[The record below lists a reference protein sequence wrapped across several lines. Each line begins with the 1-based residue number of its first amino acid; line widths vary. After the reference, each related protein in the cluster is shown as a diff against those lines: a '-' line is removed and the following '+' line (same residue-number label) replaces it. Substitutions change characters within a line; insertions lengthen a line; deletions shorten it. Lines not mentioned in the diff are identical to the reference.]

1 MKNIILLF
9 LLINCTAVFAQS
21 DIATTPTDE
30 LYSYYKK
37 GQSFETIQTEIKNY
51 EALLKMAGYT
61 LQNSHIVSPR
71 DYTLL
76 WRYKH
81 ENGGEIDA
89 QIHYQFLIPYF
100 KITIDQIIAT
110 YPNGDMT
117 IYTLNS
123 KDEAIR
129 EMYANLYDVLV
140 KSLVRLINPAKTVTK
155 EQFREALKN
164 FDKVPEITSDKN

>member
-30 LYSYYKK
+30 LYGYYKK

-100 KITIDQIIAT
+100 KITIDHIIAT
-110 YPNGDMT
+110 YPNGNMAVFS
-117 IYTLNS
+117 LNS

-129 EMYANLYDVLV
+129 KMYADLYNVLV
-140 KSLVRLINPAKTVTK
+140 KSLVRIIKPSKTLTK
-155 EQFREALKN
+155 EQFREALNN
-164 FDKVPEITSDKN
+164 FGTTPK

>member
-1 MKNIILLF
+1 M
-9 LLINCTAVFAQS
+9 FAQS

-30 LYSYYKK
+30 LYGYYKK

-76 WRYKH
+76 WRYKY
-81 ENGGEIDA
+81 ENGGEINT

-100 KITIDQIIAT
+100 KITIDHIIAT
-110 YPNGDMT
+110 YPNGN
-117 IYTLNS
+117 ISVFSLNS

-129 EMYANLYDVLV
+129 KMYADLYSVLV
-140 KSLVRLINPAKTVTK
+140 KSLVRLIKPAKTLTK
-155 EQFREALKN
+155 EQLRNALEN
-164 FDKVPEITSDKN
+164 IDKMPEIKND

>member
-1 MKNIILLF
+1 MKNTILLL
-9 LLINCTAVFAQS
+9 LLITCTAVYAQS
-21 DIATTPTDE
+21 DITAAPSE
-30 LYSYYKK
+30 ALYGYYKK
-37 GQSFETIQTEIKNY
+37 GQSFETVQTEIKNY

-61 LQNSHIVSPR
+61 LQNSHFVSPR

-81 ENGGEIDA
+81 ENGGEIDV

-100 KITIDQIIAT
+100 KITIDQMIAT

-123 KDEAIR
+123 KDKAIR

-140 KSLVRLINPAKTVTK
+140 KSLVRLIKPAKTLTK
-155 EQFREALKN
+155 EQLREALN
-164 FDKVPEITSDKN
+164 NLDKLPEINPE

>member
-21 DIATTPTDE
+21 DIATTPIDE
-30 LYSYYKK
+30 LYGYYKK

-110 YPNGDMT
+110 YPNGDMA

-123 KDEAIR
+123 KDKAIR
-129 EMYANLYDVLV
+129 EMYATNYDIFV
-140 KSLVRLINPAKTVTK
+140 KSLIRLIKPAKAITK
-155 EQFREALKN
+155 EQLREALN
-164 FDKVPEITSDKN
+164 NLDKLPEINPE

>member
-1 MKNIILLF
+1 MKNIILLL

-30 LYSYYKK
+30 LYGYYKK

-61 LQNSHIVSPR
+61 LQNSHIVLPR

-81 ENGGEIDA
+81 GNGGEIDV

-100 KITIDQIIAT
+100 KITIDQMIAT
-110 YPNGDMT
+110 YNGD
-117 IYTLNS
+117 IAIFTLNS
-123 KDEAIR
+123 KDKAIR
-129 EMYANLYDVLV
+129 EIYATNYDTFVQT
-140 KSLVRLINPAKTVTK
+140 LVRLIKPAKTLTK
-155 EQFREALKN
+155 EQLREALKN
-164 FDKVPEITSDKN
+164 LDKLPESNPK

>member
-30 LYSYYKK
+30 LYGYYKK
-37 GQSFETIQTEIKNY
+37 GQSFENIQTEIKNY
-51 EALLKMAGYT
+51 EALLKMAGYA
-61 LQNSHIVSPR
+61 LENSHFVSPR
-71 DYTLL
+71 DYTFL
-76 WRYKH
+76 WRNKH
-81 ENGGEIDA
+81 ENGGEIDV

-100 KITIDQIIAT
+100 KITIDQMIAT

-140 KSLVRLINPAKTVTK
+140 KSLVRLIKPAKAITK
-155 EQFREALKN
+155 EQLREALN
-164 FDKVPEITSDKN
+164 NLDKLPEINPE

>member
-30 LYSYYKK
+30 LYGYYKK

-110 YPNGDMT
+110 YPNGSMT
-117 IYTLNS
+117 VFSLNS
-123 KDEAIR
+123 KDEAFK
-129 EMYANLYDVLV
+129 EMYADLYDVLV
-140 KSLVRLINPAKTVTK
+140 KSLVRLIKPAKTITK
-155 EQFREALKN
+155 EQFREALDN
-164 FDKVPEITSDKN
+164 FGTLPEIKTDKN

>member
-30 LYSYYKK
+30 LYGYYKK

-76 WRYKH
+76 WLYKH

-110 YPNGDMT
+110 YPNGSMT
-117 IYTLNS
+117 VFSLN
-123 KDEAIR
+123 
-129 EMYANLYDVLV
+129 
-140 KSLVRLINPAKTVTK
+140 
-155 EQFREALKN
+155 
-164 FDKVPEITSDKN
+164 